1 MLRNSALLPFLVTA
15 SLSLFFF
22 SGCAEKNADGTT
34 KKKERILPPS
44 SGTHSELLLV
54 MPDANF
60 GKVPREK
67 SLEHWYLAD
76 VEGLPQAEA
85 YFDAS
90 RVEPQEVN
98 KILQKTKSILWV
110 EKSDTCVCENAE
122 RFVGAPATDRS
133 YNSAKRRSYSEVHK
147 RKCKAIDGRF

>member
-1 MLRNSALLPFLVTA
+1 MLRNSALATFLVTA
-15 SLSLFFF
+15 SFSLVFF

-54 MPDANF
+54 MPDALWEGAP
-60 GKVPREK
+60 GKEFRA
-67 SLEHWYLAD
+67 LYLAD

-90 RVEPQEVN
+90 RVEPKDVN
-98 KILQKTKSILWV
+98 KILQKTKSIPLYLGIPPSPLLDQ
-110 EKSDTCVCENAE
+110 EIPEICHFIFRN
-122 RFVGAPATDRS
+122 R
-133 YNSAKRRSYSEVHK
+133 
-147 RKCKAIDGRF
+147 